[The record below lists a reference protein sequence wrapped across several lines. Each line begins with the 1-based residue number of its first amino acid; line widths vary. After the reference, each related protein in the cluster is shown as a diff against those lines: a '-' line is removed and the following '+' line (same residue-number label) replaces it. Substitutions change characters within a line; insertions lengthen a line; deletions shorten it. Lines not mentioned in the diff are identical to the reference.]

1 MAAQID
7 DELLPKK
14 VVNVSSST
22 MPGICHLRYVF
33 ISIVI
38 SIHCNIFNNNINLTH
53 FIKSMAPTNYIVQR
67 HFQPAHMMY
76 GLIKNFN
83 LYHKNQHIFIPLFK
97 L

>member
-1 MAAQID
+1 MTLNNAKYCFRYADQVSVGDEVAAQID

-22 MPGICHLRYVF
+22 MPGICHLKYVF

-53 FIKSMAPTNYIVQR
+53 FY
-67 HFQPAHMMY
+67 
-76 GLIKNFN
+76 
-83 LYHKNQHIFIPLFK
+83 
-97 L
+97 